1 MAKTPAKTAKPVKT
15 AKTAKTAKKKSF
27 KKKEKRV
34 VHSGTVHVQATFNNT
49 IVTITDTQGATLSWA
64 SAGTVG
70 FKGSRK
76 GTPFAAQLA
85 AENAARKA
93 QEYGM
98 RSVQVYVKGP
108 GAGRES
114 ALRSLQAAGFQIH
127 LIRDVTPI
135 PHNGCRPPK
144 RRRV

>member
-1 MAKTPAKTAKPVKT
+1 MAKP
-15 AKTAKTAKKKSF
+15 KKKTTR
-27 KKKEKRV
+27 KKIKKNV
-34 VHSGTVHVQATFNNT
+34 PTGIAHIQATFNNT
-49 IVTITDTQGATLSWA
+49 HVTITDLQGNTISWA
-64 SAGTVG
+64 SSGTMG

-76 GTPFAAQLA
+76 STPFASQLA

-93 QEYGM
+93 QEHGM
-98 RSVQVYVKGP
+98 KSVSVFVKGP

-114 ALRSLQAAGFQIH
+114 ALRALQAAGFKVT
-127 LIRDVTPI
+127 LLRDVTPI

>member
-1 MAKTPAKTAKPVKT
+1 MAKAARKTGKR
-15 AKTAKTAKKKSF
+15 
-27 KKKEKRV
+27 KEKKNIPEGV
-34 VHSGTVHVQATFNNT
+34 AHIQSTFNNT
-49 IVTITDTQGATLSWA
+49 IITITDLNGNVVAWS
-64 SAGTVG
+64 SAGTQG

-76 GTPFAAQLA
+76 STPFAAQMA
-85 AENAARKA
+85 AEDAVKKA
-93 QEYGM
+93 KEQGM

-108 GAGRES
+108 GSGRES
-114 ALRSLQAAGFQIH
+114 ALRSLQLAGMNIS

>member
-1 MAKTPAKTAKPVKT
+1 MAKAVRKTG
-15 AKTAKTAKKKSF
+15 
-27 KKKEKRV
+27 KKKEKKNITDGV
-34 VHSGTVHVQATFNNT
+34 AHIQSTFNNT
-49 IVTITDTQGATLSWA
+49 IVTITDLVGNVIAWA
-64 SAGTVG
+64 SAGTEG

-76 GTPFAAQLA
+76 STPFAAQTA
-85 AENAARKA
+85 AENAVKKA
-93 QEYGM
+93 KEHGL
-98 RSVQVYVKGP
+98 RNVQVYVKGP

-114 ALRSLQAAGFQIH
+114 ALRSLQLAGLKIS

>member
-1 MAKTPAKTAKPVKT
+1 MT
-15 AKTAKTAKKKSF
+15 
-27 KKKEKRV
+27 
-34 VHSGTVHVQATFNNT
+34 
-49 IVTITDTQGATLSWA
+49 
-64 SAGTVG
+64 G

-76 GTPFAAQLA
+76 GTPFAAGLA

-93 QEYGM
+93 MEHGVKQVE
-98 RSVQVYVKGP
+98 VYVKGP
-108 GAGRES
+108 GAGRE
-114 ALRSLQAAGFQIH
+114 AAIRSLQAAGLEVN